1 MSKMYSLRKT
11 ADILGIKIRTARE
24 WVHTGKMNAIKYPG
38 SQRWYVSF
46 DEIERLKGFDFD
58 DNKD

>member
-1 MSKMYSLRKT
+1 MSKMCSLRKI

-38 SQRWYVSF
+38 SQRWYVPES
-46 DEIERLKGFDFD
+46 EIRRLRGEE
-58 DNKD
+58 